1 MSNETKTTAVGPASS
16 IDWPAL
22 HRRLEHAATALGQ
35 KMTSTAEEKK
45 RILKERAKKLAR
57 EPKAD
62 PREQERLDIVEFL
75 LAYERYAIES
85 AWVREVYPLKDITPL
100 PGTPPFVLGIIN
112 VRGQIVS
119 VVDLKKFFDLPAKG
133 LTDLNKV
140 MIVRDELMEFGLL
153 ADEVRGV
160 RQILRQE
167 LQPSLP
173 TLTGI
178 RAEYLK
184 GVTADRLVV
193 LDIAKLLAD
202 PKMKICQSTDA

>member
-1 MSNETKTTAVGPASS
+1 MSNETKTTAVGPMSS

-22 HRRLEHAATALGQ
+22 HRRLEHAATTLGQ

-85 AWVREVYPLKDITPL
+85 AWVREVHPLKDITPL

-140 MIVRDELMEFGLL
+140 IIVRDELMEFGLL

-202 PKMKICQSTDA
+202 PKMKVCQSTDA